1 MLRRKVKT
9 ESLEPFLKKEYLHV
23 HPIHTAVKGSPLSNE
38 EGAIV
43 NYRGFYTL
51 TLLLLAVMNLRLAI
65 ENYIKYGLLVSFD
78 LTSMLS
84 LRDLVWSMI
93 GLIGI
98 SGHIL
103 VAFWIETIA
112 VDLMTVQAPTHTD
125 VKSLHKINCT
135 VLIIGSMLNSW
146 FNISHPVV
154 SGTPLFM
161 SVVVLLK
168 LISYAL
174 VNADLRDA
182 ALTGRLIELNEEYMV
197 KFKFSDKV
205 GGSNL

>member
-1 MLRRKVKT
+1 MLRRKLKT
-9 ESLEPFLKKEYLHV
+9 ESLEPFLKREYLHV

-38 EGAIV
+38 QGTAP

-65 ENYIKYGLLVSFD
+65 ENYLKYGLLVSFD
-78 LTSMLS
+78 LYSILTVK
-84 LRDLVWSMI
+84 DLVWSTI
-93 GLIGI
+93 GLFGIGC
-98 SGHIL
+98 HIL

-135 VLIIGSMLNSW
+135 ILIIFSMLNSW
-146 FNISHPVV
+146 FNIRHPLI
-154 SGTPLFM
+154 SGSPLFI

-182 ALTGRLIELNEEYMV
+182 ALSGRLIELNEEYMV
-197 KFKFSDKV
+197 F
-205 GGSNL
+205 